1 MNVVLRQDLLTLS
14 DTLWVDVRL
23 GDIDATTKADIPT
36 INSFSF
42 TVVTSDGLKFTDI
55 ERSYT
60 LVDTDGWSAAF
71 NVENGRVGGFA
82 SVKNGFSIAG
92 VLIRLQF
99 LLTGTDNYE
108 ELELN
113 NFRLNSGEPD
123 HYPSVPSVRIDLKSH
138 SE

>member
-71 NVENGRVGGFA
+71 NAENGRVGGFA

-113 NFRLNSGEPD
+113 NFRLNSGDPD

>member
-1 MNVVLRQDLLTLS
+1 MELQEDVQSLS
-14 DTLWVDVRL
+14 DTVWVDVRL
-23 GDIDATTKADIPT
+23 GFTAATETVDIPT

-42 TVVTSDGLKFTDI
+42 TVVTSEGLKFIDI
-55 ERSYT
+55 ERLYT

-71 NVENGRVGGFA
+71 NAANGRVGGFA
-82 SVKNGFSIAG
+82 SIKNGFSSTG

-108 ELELN
+108 QLELN
-113 NFRLNSGEPD
+113 KFRLNSRDPD